1 MLTLGYVIFDRKYLG
16 GTMKKRKI
24 TEIMED
30 MDRLEKVEISDE
42 LADTLKE
49 YFKDEIEK
57 EKNHD
62 LENKKVARGVSKSV
76 RINNQEKI
84 DHGQSSRI

>member
-1 MLTLGYVIFDRKYLG
+1 
-16 GTMKKRKI
+16 MKKRKI

-57 EKNHD
+57 EKSHD
-62 LENKKVARGVSKSV
+62 SENEKVASSISESV